1 MIACPRRDL
10 LKTFSGNE
18 NVQSVFESDIKSI
31 AINQQLALV
40 IGLVHTHSCIHS
52 NRSNFKVTSEFEGIY
67 MCHFLFQFQNLM
79 CQYIKFKN
87 KCIWQGNC
95 SRIKLYA
102 NRTLAGFLLWHLG
115 IFSLQFFLVEKE
127 VDWKS
132 LQIKV
137 MLSTSETNASLSFS
151 TSHTFA

>member
-102 NRTLAGFLLWHLG
+102 NNIGR
-115 IFSLQFFLVEKE
+115 
-127 VDWKS
+127 
-132 LQIKV
+132 
-137 MLSTSETNASLSFS
+137 LSFV
-151 TSHTFA
+151 TFRDLLFAIFPCGKRGRLEIIANQSDAFNL